1 MVRGFPHIGGDQQ
14 VRKRHLLR
22 HFMLQLISLPRRQA
36 RDKHG
41 MFFKNSGVSYREWA
55 ELTFP
60 PLPKVA
66 ATRASSSQAMEEEF
80 VEEPAASGS
89 NDAKVIDTVVDI
101 LQRSRDIYEGYTSP
115 LGIGFIV
122 FGGGN
127 YKPGAG
133 ACAALINGSWFP
145 SAPGPGDG
153 PNGEAC
159 PSSPGASSTTIAE
172 VHSGGS
178 SSGGES
184 RRRRLDLH
192 GGLDHYWVDPC
203 R

>member
-22 HFMLQLISLPRRQA
+22 HFMLQLINLPRQA

-41 MFFKNSGVSYREWA
+41 MFFKKSGVSYREWA

-60 PLPKVA
+60 PLRKVT
-66 ATRASSSQAMEEEF
+66 ATSASSSQAMEEEF

-153 PNGEAC
+153 PDGEAC
-159 PSSPGASSTTIAE
+159 PSSPGGELNHHRSSAQWRQRWE
-172 VHSGGS
+172 
-178 SSGGES
+178 
-184 RRRRLDLH
+184 
-192 GGLDHYWVDPC
+192 
-203 R
+203 

>member
-1 MVRGFPHIGGDQQ
+1 MIN
-14 VRKRHLLR
+14 
-22 HFMLQLISLPRRQA
+22 LPRQA
-36 RDKHG
+36 RGKPRG
-41 MFFKNSGVSYREWA
+41 NSKNELAFSYREWA

-60 PLPKVA
+60 PLSTISSHDETTTVTQKVT
-66 ATRASSSQAMEEEF
+66 ATEASSSQAVDGEEF

-89 NDAKVIDTVVDI
+89 NNAKVIDTVVDI

>member
-1 MVRGFPHIGGDQQ
+1 MVRGVAHIGGDQQ

-80 VEEPAASGS
+80 VEDSGMW
-89 NDAKVIDTVVDI
+89 ICGR
-101 LQRSRDIYEGYTSP
+101 LQTSQSV
-115 LGIGFIV
+115 LGGW
-122 FGGGN
+122 
-127 YKPGAG
+127 P
-133 ACAALINGSWFP
+133 
-145 SAPGPGDG
+145 
-153 PNGEAC
+153 
-159 PSSPGASSTTIAE
+159 T
-172 VHSGGS
+172 
-178 SSGGES
+178 
-184 RRRRLDLH
+184 R
-192 GGLDHYWVDPC
+192 
-203 R
+203 